1 MATEHTD
8 GGDWILRSFVDRIG
22 AALVAPRRAL
32 VAADAEQAAGKTGSD
47 VALLILISVVAIN
60 TRAVVAALWLA
71 VVDGVRIALS
81 ALMGTLTAALT
92 TDLVFLFGAGVVVT
106 VLAGKR
112 RSLGRDFDL
121 ACVAFVPFVA
131 VKLLAALLFGL
142 AGWRLG
148 GTPRQAVTVLA
159 YGWGAFVVLLA
170 LLHARSR
177 PLPAGADHG

>member
-1 MATEHTD
+1 MSQPDTD
-8 GGDWILRSFVDRIG
+8 TSQWLPRSFVERIG
-22 AALVAPRRAL
+22 AAVAAPRRAL
-32 VAADAEQAAGKTGSD
+32 AAADAEEAAGKTGGD
-47 VALLILISVVAIN
+47 VALLILISVLAVN
-60 TRAVVAALWLA
+60 TRAVVAAVWLA
-71 VVDGVRIALS
+71 AVDGVRIAVS

-112 RSLGRDFDL
+112 RSIGRDFDL

-131 VKLLAALLFGL
+131 VKLLAALVFSL

-148 GTPRQAVTVLA
+148 GTPRDIVTVLA
-159 YGWGAFVVLLA
+159 YGWGSIVVVLA

-177 PLPAGADHG
+177 VLSGGDNHD